1 MIYKIRRNNMSL
13 IKEWVRLNNG
23 FKMPKLGFGTYGI
36 DKSRIKNIIL
46 DALSVGY
53 RHLETAPIYLNEKEI
68 GQAIK
73 ESKIPR
79 ESLFITSKIP
89 PHIKNYDSAIGVV
102 NRSLKTMG
110 LDYLDAILINNP
122 VPWGK
127 EGEDFT
133 QENRDVY
140 RALED
145 LYDKE
150 KVTAIGISNFTIA
163 DMEALLPFV
172 RIKPQIHQLGI
183 YIGHTLDDIRAFS
196 ENQGMVIQGH
206 SVLVRGRIFKMDE
219 LKSLAKKSFLTPAQ
233 ISIRYVVEKNV
244 YPIVKT
250 DNKDRMIENINI
262 DQPLNYSAIKSLD
275 QIDEDLKDYLPPN
288 AKWVL

>member
-1 MIYKIRRNNMSL
+1 MSL

-36 DKSRIKNIIL
+36 DKSKIKNVIL
-46 DALSVGY
+46 DALAVGY

-68 GQAIK
+68 GKAIK

-89 PHIKNYDSAIGVV
+89 PHIKNYDSAIRVV
-102 NRSLKTMG
+102 HRSLKTMG
-110 LDYLDAILINNP
+110 LDYFDAILINNP

-127 EGEDFT
+127 EGEDFS
-133 QENRDVY
+133 QENIDVY

-163 DMEALLPFV
+163 DMEALLPYV
-172 RIKPQIHQLGI
+172 RIKPHIHQLGI
-183 YIGHTLDDIRAFS
+183 YIGHTLDEIRTYS
-196 ENQGMVIQGH
+196 EEKGMVIQGH
-206 SVLVRGRIFKMDE
+206 SVLVRGRIFKLDQ
-219 LKSLAKKSFLTPAQ
+219 LKLLAKTSPLTPSQTA
-233 ISIRYVVEKNV
+233 IRYVIEKNV

-250 DNKDRMIENINI
+250 DNKDRMLENINI
-262 DQPLNYSAIKSLD
+262 DEPLNQSIINLLD
-275 QIDEDLKDYLPPN
+275 QIDDNLKDYLPPN